1 MHLGG
6 SDPIHLVQSQA
17 EHLLA
22 QHLDGDRQTPLA
34 VAFSGGSDSLATLLL
49 TLDFAA
55 KRGRKVLAL
64 TVDHSLQT
72 ASRGW
77 TQHCAAVAAHLGA
90 EPVSLVWDK
99 DRPSAD
105 ARGLPAA
112 ARAARHKLLA
122 TAAKA
127 RGAKVLIFGH
137 TRDDRQE
144 SDWMR
149 QTEGSTLGQLK
160 VWGPSP
166 VWPEGRQLFLMRPV
180 LCQSREDLR
189 ALLIDKGLDWIEDP
203 ANQDPRFGRSRARM
217 ALANRKAAALAET
230 PDPEPI
236 YWPKDLGSWT
246 AYGAL
251 VLGRADL
258 RLASEGLESFMARA
272 LLSVSG
278 EDTPPRYLALR
289 RLTMVLRGEASFTA
303 TLSGAQVRASSD
315 QVWIVREAG
324 RKGLASLDLMPM
336 GSSPPVWDGR
346 FQMEGGLEGGQ
357 VIASRGHAKRVCPSD
372 RKRLAD
378 LPAALRSTLPLVV
391 QSDGTVRL
399 PAFRGE
405 PPMLNKVAESLIF
418 PRLEAA
424 CGRINSERALG

>member
-6 SDPIHLVQSQA
+6 CDPIHLVQSET

-22 QHLDGDRQTPLA
+22 QHLDGDRQAPLA

-64 TVDHSLQT
+64 TVDHGLQT

-77 TQHCAAVAAHLGA
+77 AQHCATLAARLGA

-99 DRPSAD
+99 DRPNAD

-112 ARAARHKLLA
+112 SRAARHRLLA

-127 RGAKVLIFGH
+127 RGAKLLILGH
-137 TRDDRQE
+137 TQDDRQE

-166 VWPEGRQLFLMRPV
+166 VWPEGRGLFLLRPV
-180 LCQSREDLR
+180 LGQSREDLR
-189 ALLIDKGLDWIEDP
+189 ALLTDKGLDWIEDP

-217 ALANRKAAALAET
+217 ALANLKATTSAEA

-236 YWPKDLGSWT
+236 YWPKDLGSWS

-251 VLGRADL
+251 VLDRADL

-278 EDTPPRYLALR
+278 QDTPPRYLALQ
-289 RLTMVLRGEASFTA
+289 RLTTALQGNGSFTA
-303 TLSGAQVRASSD
+303 TLSGAQVLASHD

-324 RKGLASLDLMPM
+324 RKGLACLDLTPTV
-336 GSSPPVWDGR
+336 SSPQVWDGR
-346 FQMEGGLEGGQ
+346 FQMEGGAEGGQ
-357 VIASRGHAKRVCPSD
+357 VIALRGHAKSLGPLD
-372 RKRLAD
+372 RTRLAR
-378 LPAALRSTLPLVV
+378 LPAPLRPTLPLVA
-391 QSDGTVRL
+391 QADGLVYL
-399 PAFRGE
+399 PTFNGE
-405 PPMLNKVAESLIF
+405 PLVLNRVAESLILQ
-418 PRLEAA
+418 RLEAA
-424 CGRINSERALG
+424 CGRIITERALG